1 MEITARQFGQIE
13 AACSALEEATEKN
26 NTALRLVQV
35 IKDNL
40 VEIAKTRT
48 LTEIIKDGL
57 DDFGKIE
64 PPADIFI
71 NITVA
76 EEKNLDSEPL
86 KKVLPELAV
95 ETSAAAVSDPAADIR
110 RYGQELIAQGITMK
124 ELIKMVMEHFSL
136 TQDAFAHLIKVNQGS
151 LSKYLR
157 NGERKD
163 AVITGVTEFFGED
176 GGALNDHTRS
186 AETHSPNG
194 ARIGSTESGAP
205 EKYPKPRKGGA
216 ASNGSDGN
224 FLGNDGAALKEDK

>member
-1 MEITARQFGQIE
+1 MEITSRQFGQIE
-13 AACSALEEATEKN
+13 AACFALEEATEKN
-26 NTALRLVQV
+26 NTALRLVKV

-40 VEIAKTRT
+40 AEIAKT
-48 LTEIIKDGL
+48 
-57 DDFGKIE
+57 
-64 PPADIFI
+64 AY
-71 NITVA
+71 
-76 EEKNLDSEPL
+76 PL
-86 KKVLPELAV
+86 ELVFEFDQPELPIV
-95 ETSAAAVSDPAADIR
+95 ESDQSDLLATAKQREDGSDPSDKLSEIR
-110 RYGQELIAQGITMK
+110 LYGQELINQGATMK

>member
-1 MEITARQFGQIE
+1 MEITSRQFGQIE
-13 AACSALEEATEKN
+13 AACFALEEATEKN
-26 NTALRLVQV
+26 NTALRLVKV

-40 VEIAKTRT
+40 AEIAKTAYP
-48 LTEIIKDGL
+48 LELVFEFDQPKL
-57 DDFGKIE
+57 
-64 PPADIFI
+64 PM
-71 NITVA
+71 
-76 EEKNLDSEPL
+76 EEVGSVGRVGP
-86 KKVLPELAV
+86 
-95 ETSAAAVSDPAADIR
+95 SAAKALEGKQVDEIR
-110 RYGQELIAQGITMK
+110 LYGQELINQGATMK

-163 AVITGVTEFFGED
+163 AVITGVTEFFGDD
-176 GGALNDHTRS
+176 GAALNDHTRS

-224 FLGNDGAALKEDK
+224 FLGNDGGALND

>member
-1 MEITARQFGQIE
+1 MEITSRQFGQIE

-26 NTALRLVQV
+26 NTALRLVKV

-86 KKVLPELAV
+86 KKALPELPLVQECSGHLTTENTPA
-95 ETSAAAVSDPAADIR
+95 DPRADIR
-110 RYGQELIAQGITMK
+110 AYGQELINQGITMK
-124 ELIKMVMEHFSL
+124 ELIKMVMEHFGL

-163 AVITGVTEFFGED
+163 AVITGITDFFGED
-176 GGALNDHTRS
+176 C
-186 AETHSPNG
+186 
-194 ARIGSTESGAP
+194 
-205 EKYPKPRKGGA
+205 GA
-216 ASNGSDGN
+216 AKGDNQ
-224 FLGNDGAALKEDK
+224 

>member
-1 MEITARQFGQIE
+1 MEITSRQFGQIE
-13 AACSALEEATEKN
+13 AACFALEEATEKN
-26 NTALRLVQV
+26 NTALRLVKV

-40 VEIAKTRT
+40 AEIAKT
-48 LTEIIKDGL
+48 
-57 DDFGKIE
+57 
-64 PPADIFI
+64 AY
-71 NITVA
+71 
-76 EEKNLDSEPL
+76 PL
-86 KKVLPELAV
+86 ELVFEFDQPELPMV
-95 ETSAAAVSDPAADIR
+95 ESDLLATAKRSEDGSDPSDLLATAKHSEDGSDKLSEIR
-110 RYGQELIAQGITMK
+110 LYGQELINQGATMK
-124 ELIKMVMEHFSL
+124 ELIKMVMEHFAL

-163 AVITGVTEFFGED
+163 AVITGVTEFFGDD

-224 FLGNDGAALKEDK
+224 FLGNDGGALND